1 MKIFSNLIQNSG
13 PRDHFT
19 LSPTNDHHAYK
30 CMNQFLLF
38 HSFICLHY
46 KQNLHIWNILKKNKI
61 IERERRN
68 PPAAGEIHESA
79 VSKMSRSL
87 KLDIAIRQVTM
98 YNFRQVIL
106 TPTGF

>member
-1 MKIFSNLIQNSG
+1 MLGGK
-13 PRDHFT
+13 
-19 LSPTNDHHAYK
+19 
-30 CMNQFLLF
+30 FLL
-38 HSFICLHY
+38 C
-46 KQNLHIWNILKKNKI
+46 
-61 IERERRN
+61 RRLGPTELYTKVN
-68 PPAAGEIHESA
+68 YPPAAGEIHESA